1 MFLAKLTAVI
11 TTESIMAELNSDPGK
26 KRAPLYGRAV
36 ISAPIGLVIFIST
49 ISIHAAE
56 PKPVVSNSALL
67 VDSVAVYQPAHTAAA
82 GRNGMVSSG
91 HHLAS
96 KIGAAILSDGGNA
109 IDAAVAVGYAMAV
122 TVPGAGNIG
131 GGGFMTVR
139 MANGV
144 ETMIDFREAA
154 PARATPTMY
163 LDSEGKVVGDAGA
176 RSWNGVAVPGTVAGL
191 EFARNK
197 FGTLPHKTLVIPAV
211 RLANDGFRL
220 TQWDDIV
227 EHSAELAALAKSDA
241 YIRRFFMKNGEPY
254 KAGEIFKQPNL
265 AKTLQTI
272 ANDGAQSFYQGWI
285 PAETVRA
292 SSAAGGI
299 LTQSDFEKYQALEYD
314 PVRCTYRGY
323 NVISAAPPSSGG
335 VSICQTLNIMEGF
348 PLSEKGYQSPEN
360 LHHLI
365 EAFRYVFHDRN
376 MEIGD
381 PRFVTN
387 DVSRLT
393 DKRYAAEIRSK
404 ISSSRAGSSDD
415 LKKVPV
421 AKESRFTTH
430 YSVVDK
436 WGNAVSVTYSLGL
449 RFGTGKVAGE
459 AGYFL
464 NDTMIGFTAKVGA
477 PNAFGLVQGPANSI
491 APEKR
496 SLSSMSPTIITKNNK
511 VAMVVGGAGG
521 PRIISGVAQVIMNAL
536 DYQLDVKQA
545 VDAPRIHHQWL
556 PDVTFLDYQ
565 AIPVA
570 TKEKLKTMGH
580 AFKGGETATSNG
592 PLSYMNSSFINAIL
606 VNPESGL
613 MTGSHDSREPTGSG
627 AGIP

>member
-1 MFLAKLTAVI
+1 MTAVN
-11 TTESIMAELNSDPGK
+11 SIRLSNRTSRYWRTASLGPT
-26 KRAPLYGRAV
+26 
-36 ISAPIGLVIFIST
+36 SAGILMFFT
-49 ISIHAAE
+49 SIHAAE
-56 PKPVVSNSALL
+56 LKPAIGNSALQ
-67 VDSVAVYQPAHTAAA
+67 VDNMAIYKPAETAAA

-131 GGGFMTVR
+131 GGGFMTIR
-139 MANGV
+139 MANGT

-154 PARATPTMY
+154 PARATHTMY

-191 EFARNK
+191 EFARK
-197 FGTLPHKTLVIPAV
+197 EFGTFPHKTLVMPAV
-211 RLANDGFRL
+211 RLASDGFRL

-227 EHSAELAALAKSDA
+227 EHAAELAELAKGDP
-241 YIRRFFMKNGEPY
+241 YVGRFFMKNGESY
-254 KAGEIFKQPNL
+254 RAGEVFKQPNL
-265 AKTLQTI
+265 ARTLRTI
-272 ANDGAQSFYQGWI
+272 ADNGAQAFYKGWI

-292 SSAAGGI
+292 SSTAGGI
-299 LTQSDFEKYQALEYD
+299 LTLGDFEKYQALQYD

-348 PLSEKGYQSPEN
+348 PLSEKGYQSTEN

-365 EAFRYVFHDRN
+365 ETFRYVFHDRN

-381 PRFVTN
+381 PRYVKN

-393 DKRYAAEIRSK
+393 DKSYAAEIRGK
-404 ISSSRAGSSDD
+404 ISSSRAGNSND
-415 LKKVPV
+415 LRKVPV
-421 AKESRFTTH
+421 AKESKFTTH

-436 WGNAVSVTYSLGL
+436 WGNAVSVTFSLGL
-449 RFGTGKVAGE
+449 RFGAGKVAGE

-556 PDVTFLDYQ
+556 PDVTSLDYQ
-565 AIPVA
+565 AIPA
-570 TKEKLKTMGH
+570 AARDKLKAMGH

-592 PLSYMNSSFINAIL
+592 PLSYMNSSFVNAIL
-606 VNPESGL
+606 VDPESGL
-613 MTGSHDSREPTGSG
+613 MTGAHDGREPTGSG

>member
-1 MFLAKLTAVI
+1 
-11 TTESIMAELNSDPGK
+11 
-26 KRAPLYGRAV
+26 
-36 ISAPIGLVIFIST
+36 
-49 ISIHAAE
+49 
-56 PKPVVSNSALL
+56 
-67 VDSVAVYQPAHTAAA
+67 
-82 GRNGMVSSG
+82 MVSSG

-96 KIGAAILSDGGNA
+96 KIGAAILQDGGNA

-139 MANGV
+139 MANGT

-154 PARATPTMY
+154 PIRAAQDMY
-163 LDSEGKVVGDAGA
+163 LDARGQVTGDAGA

-191 EFARNK
+191 EFAREK
-197 FGTLPHKTLVIPAV
+197 FGTRPHKTLVEPAV
-211 RLANDGFRL
+211 RLAADGFRL
-220 TQWDDIV
+220 TAWDDIV
-227 EHSAELAALAKSDA
+227 EHSAELAELAKSDG
-241 YIRRFFMKNGEPY
+241 YIGRFFMKNGQPY
-254 KAGEIFKQPNL
+254 RAGEVFKQPNL
-265 AKTLQTI
+265 AKTLKTI
-272 ANDGAQSFYQGWI
+272 ADDGARAFYQGWI

-299 LTQSDFEKYQALEYD
+299 LTLADFVRYQALQYE
-314 PVRCTYRGY
+314 PVRCNYRGY

-335 VSICQTLNIMEGF
+335 VSICETLNIMEGF
-348 PLSEKGYQSPEN
+348 PLDEKGYQSPEN
-360 LHHLI
+360 LHYLI
-365 EAFRYVFHDRN
+365 ETFRYVFHDRN

-381 PRFVTN
+381 PRYVTN

-393 DKRYAAEIRSK
+393 DKGYAAQIRAKMSPSK
-404 ISSSRAGSSDD
+404 AGNSDD
-415 LKKVPV
+415 LKKVPI
-421 AKESRFTTH
+421 AKESKFTTH
-430 YSVVDK
+430 YSVVDR

-496 SLSSMSPTIITKNNK
+496 SLSSMSPTIITKDNK

-536 DYQLDVKQA
+536 DYRLDVKQA
-545 VDAPRIHHQWL
+545 VDAPRLHHQWR
-556 PDVTFLDYQ
+556 PDVTSLDYQ
-565 AIPVA
+565 AVPQA
-570 TKEKLKTMGH
+570 TKAKLQAMGH
-580 AFKGGETATSNG
+580 VFKGGETATANG
-592 PLSYMNSSFINAIL
+592 PLTYMNSSFINAI
-606 VNPESGL
+606 VVDPETGL
-613 MTGSHDSREPTGSG
+613 MTGAHDGREPTGSG